1 MRSKILPLAAALAAL
16 LPFRAEAQVQLTLT
30 DVQTILSQSVS
41 RALEVS
47 PNAVIAIVDN
57 NGIVLAVWSVSG
69 TIPNVLSTGAA
80 VREAGTAAFLSS
92 DQSALSSRTAQFIVQ
107 QHVPPGISNRPPG
120 PLVGVEFSQLFLALT
135 VTPTIPPPQIMRSDV
150 NRFKGKDAFPPY
162 NGSVPASLG
171 FGVPNTRLGARCS
184 SAALYKFD
192 NSLGHVVMVGGIGV
206 YPTPFVTVD
215 QEVSDAFN
223 IELKNEIAGTNH
235 EEQVAIAGAI
245 GFQPPS
251 TITADNI
258 TNDGIRL
265 PYVLAT
271 PHINTLIPFATLPG
285 SAVIIP
291 AGYPIL
297 PGGPATILPAFNYT
311 PMAAPAQPVFTTE
324 NFNGQVGSYY
334 YPIMADPNPGLING
348 VPRLTA
354 AEVHNIVKNGAIRAS
369 TTRGAIRFPVG
380 VPMQCWV
387 TVVANP
393 GVNGAAPQVLAALR
407 TPNAP
412 MFSFDVAVQK
422 GRTALFFSSSQVAQ
436 SSRTVGF
443 LAQDNYPPGIDF
455 NPPTIYGPEQ
465 SLNGQMSFNG
475 LQVQFSFPPRTDED
489 MKGGFAP
496 NGNLPNGITVFPG
509 GFPLYRIRG
518 DGVPVVIGAVGIS
531 GDGVDQDD
539 IVGISATVGYQAP
552 LGIRADAFTVGGA
565 RLPYAKIPRNPDIGA
580 Q

>member
-1 MRSKILPLAAALAAL
+1 MRTKILTLAAALAIL
-16 LPFRAEAQVQLTLT
+16 LPLRAEAQVQLTLT

-47 PNAVIAIVDN
+47 PNALIAIVDN
-57 NGIVLAVWSVSG
+57 NGIVLAIWSVSG
-69 TIPNVLSTGAA
+69 TTPNVVAVGAA

-107 QHVPPGISNRPPG
+107 QHVPPGIGNRPPG
-120 PLVGVEFSQLFLALT
+120 PLVGVEFSQLWLT
-135 VTPTIPPPQIMRSDV
+135 LDGVTAMISDV
-150 NRFKGKDAFPPY
+150 NRFKGKDAFSPY
-162 NGSVPASLG
+162 NGSVPGALG

-184 SAALYKFD
+184 SASLYKFD
-192 NSLGHVVMVGGIGV
+192 ATLGHVVMVGGIGV
-206 YPTPFVTVD
+206 YPVPLVSVN
-215 QEVSDAFN
+215 QEVADAFN
-223 IELKNEIAGTNH
+223 VELKNQIAGGNH
-235 EEQVAIAGAI
+235 EESVAVTGAI

-251 TITADNI
+251 GITADNI

-265 PYVLAT
+265 PYVLAK
-271 PHINTLIPFATLPG
+271 PKQASNLIPFASLPG
-285 SAVIIP
+285 SAVVIP
-291 AGYPIL
+291 AGFPIN
-297 PGGPATILPAFNYT
+297 PGGPASGLPVFDYT
-311 PMAAPAQPVFTTE
+311 PMAAPPQPVLPQET
-324 NFNGQVGSYY
+324 FNGQTGSYY
-334 YPIMADPNPGLING
+334 YPIIADPNPGLING
-348 VPRLTA
+348 VPRLSA
-354 AEVHNIVKNGAIRAS
+354 AEVHNIVMNGALRAS

-387 TVVANP
+387 TVVGNP
-393 GVNGAAPQVLAALR
+393 NVNGAPPPVLAAFR

-422 GRTALFFSSSQVAQ
+422 GRTALFFSSPQVAQ

-443 LAQDNYPPGIDF
+443 LAQDHYPPGIQG

-465 SLNGQMSFNG
+465 SLNGNISFNG
-475 LQVQFSFPPRTDED
+475 LQIQFSFPTNTAPPFL
-489 MKGGFAP
+489 GGFAP

-518 DGVPVVIGAVGIS
+518 DGVPVLIGAVGIS

>member
-1 MRSKILPLAAALAAL
+1 MRSKFLLLAAALAAL
-16 LPFRAEAQVQLTLT
+16 SPFRADAATQLTLT

-41 RALEVS
+41 RAVEVS
-47 PNAVIAIVDN
+47 PQALIAIVDN

-69 TIPNVLSTGAA
+69 VTPNAVSVGGA
-80 VREAGTAAFLSS
+80 VREAGTASFLSS
-92 DQSALSSRTAQFIVQ
+92 DQSALSSRTAQFIIQ
-107 QHVPPGISNRPPG
+107 QNVPPGISNRPPG
-120 PLVGVEFSQLFLALT
+120 PLVGVAFSQLWLT
-135 VTPTIPPPQIMRSDV
+135 LDLVNIIRSDV

-192 NSLGHVVMVGGIGV
+192 NTLNHIVMVGGIGV
-206 YPTPFVTVD
+206 YPIPNATVD
-215 QEVSDAFN
+215 QDVSQAFTV
-223 IELKNEIAGTNH
+223 ELKDQVAGGNA
-235 EEQVAIAGAI
+235 EEEVAIAGAI

-251 TITADNI
+251 NITANNI

-271 PHINTLIPFATLPG
+271 PRINTLIPFATLPG
-285 SAVIIP
+285 SAVVIP
-291 AGYPIL
+291 AGGGLPI
-297 PGGPATILPAFNYT
+297 FDYT
-311 PMAAPAQPVFTTE
+311 PMAAPPAPVFPTE
-324 NFNGQVGSYY
+324 TFNGQTGSYY
-334 YPIMADPNPGLING
+334 YPIIADPNPGLING
-348 VPRLTA
+348 QPRLTA
-354 AEVHNIVKNGAIRAS
+354 AEVHSIVQAGAIRAS

-393 GVNGAAPQVLAALR
+393 GVNGAAPQVLAAFR

-422 GRTALFFSSSQVAQ
+422 GRTALFFSSATVAQ

-443 LAQDNYPPGIDF
+443 LAQDHYPPGLNE

-465 SLNGQMSFNG
+465 SLNGQISFAG
-475 LQVQFSFPPRTDED
+475 LQIQFSFPPRTDGN
-489 MKGGFAP
+489 MLGGFAP
-496 NGNLPNGITVFPG
+496 NPNLPNGITVFPG
-509 GFPLYRIRG
+509 GFPLYRN
-518 DGVPVVIGAVGIS
+518 GVLIGAVGVS

-539 IVGISATVGYQAP
+539 IVGISATTGAPGFQAP
-552 LGIRADAFTVGGA
+552 LAIRADAFTLGGA
-565 RLPYAKIPRNPDIGA
+565 RLPYVKIPRNPDINA

>member
-1 MRSKILPLAAALAAL
+1 MRTKILTLAAALASL
-16 LPFRAEAQVQLTLT
+16 LPLRTEAQVQLTLT

-47 PNAVIAIVDN
+47 PNALIAIVDN

-69 TIPNVLSTGAA
+69 TTPNVVAVGAA

-107 QHVPPGISNRPPG
+107 QHVPPGIGNRPPG
-120 PLVGVEFSQLFLALT
+120 PLVGVEFSQLWLT
-135 VTPTIPPPQIMRSDV
+135 LDGVTAMISDV

-192 NSLGHVVMVGGIGV
+192 NTLGHIVMVGGIGV
-206 YPTPFVTVD
+206 YPVPSVSVN
-215 QEVSDAFN
+215 QEVADAFN
-223 IELKNEIAGTNH
+223 VELKNQIAGGNH
-235 EEQVAIAGAI
+235 EESVAVTGAI
-245 GFQPPS
+245 GFQPS
-251 TITADNI
+251 SNMTADNI

-265 PYVLAT
+265 PYVLAQ
-271 PHINTLIPFATLPG
+271 PKQASNLIPFASLPG
-285 SAVIIP
+285 SAVVIP
-291 AGYPIL
+291 AGFPIN
-297 PGGPATILPAFNYT
+297 PGGPASGLPVFDYT
-311 PMAAPAQPVFTTE
+311 PMAAPPQPVLPQET
-324 NFNGQVGSYY
+324 FNGQTGSYY
-334 YPIMADPNPGLING
+334 YPIISDPNPGLING

-354 AEVHNIVKNGAIRAS
+354 NEVHTIVMNGALRAS
-369 TTRGAIRFPVG
+369 TTRGAIRLPVG

-393 GVNGAAPQVLAALR
+393 NTNGAAPQVLAAFR
-407 TPNAP
+407 TNNAP

-422 GRTALFFSSSQVAQ
+422 GRTALFFSSPQVAQ

-443 LAQDNYPPGIDF
+443 LAQDHYPPGIQG

-465 SLNGQMSFNG
+465 SLNGNISFNG
-475 LQVQFSFPPRTDED
+475 LQIQFSFPTNTAPPFL
-489 MKGGFAP
+489 GGFAP

-509 GFPLYRIRG
+509 GFPLYRVRG
-518 DGVPVVIGAVGIS
+518 DGVPVLIGAVGIS